1 MDFTGL
7 IAYPV
12 TPFLPGG
19 EVSHDD
25 LGLLIGSLLDSGVD
39 GITVLGSSGSF
50 AYLDRYERAAVAR
63 TAIRAAEGRL
73 PVAVGISSVGTREVL
88 DAAVDAQAAGAAG
101 LVLSPVSYVPLT
113 DDEVMAQVH
122 AVCAATDVPVCL
134 YNNPGT
140 TQFDYSLE
148 VVAELSALPQV
159 IAFKDTAANAAVFNA
174 RHAELRGLV
183 PSGLSH
189 GVSGDPLMM
198 TGEIAADA
206 WHSGPAALL
215 PNAYAGLRAAV
226 LSGDRAET
234 ERIRAVLL
242 PLVQHVGA
250 LRKISGLHLLA
261 RACGFAAGDPR
272 PPLVPS
278 PGSELRELGRLLDLL
293 EAAVGPDAVGDGAAA
308 RY

>member
-12 TPFLPGG
+12 TPFTVDG
-19 EVSHDD
+19 EVSHED
-25 LGLLIGSLLDSGVD
+25 LALLVGSLTAAPVD
-39 GITVLGSSGSF
+39 AVTVLGSSGSF
-50 AYLDRYERAAVAR
+50 AYLDREERSAAAR
-63 TAIRAAEGRL
+63 TAINASEGRL

-113 DDEVMAQVH
+113 DDEVVAQVH
-122 AVCAATDVPVCL
+122 AVCAATDLPLCL

-148 VVAELSALPQV
+148 VVAELASLPQV
-159 IAFKDTAANAAVFNA
+159 VAFKDTAGNAREFNA
-174 RHAELRGLV
+174 RHADLSTRV
-183 PSGLSH
+183 PSALNH
-189 GVSGDPLMM
+189 GVSGDLLMM

-215 PNAYAGLRAAV
+215 PHAYARLRVAV
-226 LSGDRAET
+226 LADDRAEV
-234 ERIRAVLL
+234 ERVRRVLL
-242 PLVQHVGA
+242 PIVQHVAG

-261 RACGFAAGDPR
+261 RACGVAAGDPR
-272 PPLVPS
+272 APLLPS

-293 EAAVGPDAVGDGAAA
+293 EGEMEAAPTPSSIA
-308 RY
+308 R